1 MHLRSEYRSQ
11 PLIFRTLRGH
21 LVVVRQATAADTFL
35 LAELLCQ
42 LSKRTLHFRYMRSGC
57 FPAEAIWSE
66 AVRMTRGHT
75 TDHTTLVATIRPN
88 ECDEV
93 VAVAELVRDRQDLAV
108 GEVAL
113 VVRDAE
119 QQQGIGSFL
128 LWRLIE
134 LARHGGIANLS
145 ASMLAENS
153 AMLGLIGSLGL
164 PFTATTRYG
173 VTQVLVSILAHPE
186 KFALARSARKLAA

>member
-1 MHLRSEYRSQ
+1 MHHQSEYRSQ

-21 LVVVRQATAADTFL
+21 LVVVRQAMAADIFL

-42 LSKRTLHFRYMRSGC
+42 LSERTLHLRYMRSGC

-75 TDHTTLVATIRPN
+75 TDHTTLVATMRPH
-88 ECDEV
+88 EYDEV
-93 VAVAELVRDRQDLAV
+93 VALAELVRDRQDRTV
-108 GEVAL
+108 GEIAL

-134 LARHGGIANLS
+134 LARRGGITHLS
-145 ASMLAENS
+145 ASVLAENS
-153 AMLGLIGSLGL
+153 AMLGLIGALGL

-173 VTQVLVSILAHPE
+173 VTQVLVSIPAHPE
-186 KFALARSARKLAA
+186 KFALARSARKLTA